1 MAASVTAPPRPQTRA
16 GATTRR
22 KFLTDIFSIIGWGTL
37 WSIMGIFG
45 WMFARYFFPNV
56 LFEPPPAFE
65 AGYPHEYPV
74 GLVDGRWKE
83 RYNVWIV
90 HEPYGFFAL
99 DGTCTHLG
107 CVPSWVE
114 VEQKFKCPCHGS
126 AFRKDGTNFEGP
138 APRPF
143 DRYKIYLGEGG
154 KLIVDRSVKFPG
166 VPGKNSNE
174 LYPQSIL
181 RI

>member
-1 MAASVTAPPRPQTRA
+1 
-16 GATTRR
+16 
-22 KFLTDIFSIIGWGTL
+22 
-37 WSIMGIFG
+37 MGIFG
-45 WMFARYFFPNV
+45 WMFARFFFPNV

-65 AGYPHEYPV
+65 AGYPYEYPI
-74 GLVDGRWKE
+74 GSVDGRWKE

-107 CVPSWVE
+107 CMPNWIE

-126 AFRKDGTNFEGP
+126 GFRKDGTNFEGP
-138 APRPF
+138 APRPL

>member
-1 MAASVTAPPRPQTRA
+1 M
-16 GATTRR
+16 
-22 KFLTDIFSIIGWGTL
+22 
-37 WSIMGIFG
+37 
-45 WMFARYFFPNV
+45 
-56 LFEPPPAFE
+56 
-65 AGYPHEYPV
+65 
-74 GLVDGRWKE
+74 
-83 RYNVWIV
+83 
-90 HEPYGFFAL
+90 
-99 DGTCTHLG
+99 
-107 CVPSWVE
+107 PSWIE

-126 AFRKDGTNFEGP
+126 GFRKDGTNFEGP